1 MQDAVDA
8 KKMEDAKE
16 EMEEVE
22 VRKPNRHE
30 RRRRAKLARMQA
42 SKEKVE
48 SQKLTPVKR
57 GQEGEK
63 QK

>member
-1 MQDAVDA
+1 MQNAVDA

-42 SKEKVE
+42 
-48 SQKLTPVKR
+48 VKDR
-57 GQEGEK
+57 LELERMK